1 MCLLSSLWLGSPHRH
16 TPVVRTAVRLQ
27 HKGFLCMQSTNSA
40 LQRKESA
47 HNLGRAAGEL
57 LTSVSQQPSYLSLF
71 CQIWNEG
78 DSSSR
83 RIRSPLKYRT
93 CGCGTRAFTIHFVSN
108 PSRLVRARTERSWA
122 RSTAPRML
130 PFGETRFGFG
140 LVSGFWYL
148 FELMMGS
155 TATLGTRSSS
165 IHDTSRIQ
173 CESCHR
179 CGFNALPGVS

>member
-1 MCLLSSLWLGSPHRH
+1 MCLSSSLWLGSPHRH
-16 TPVVRTAVRLQ
+16 SPVVRTAVRLQ
-27 HKGFLCMQSTNSA
+27 HKGFLCMQSTTSA

-47 HNLGRAAGEL
+47 HTLGRAADEL

-71 CQIWNEG
+71 CQIWNVS

-93 CGCGTRAFTIHFVSN
+93 CGCGTRAFTIRFVSN

-130 PFGETRFGFG
+130 PFGETRFGFVLRSG
-140 LVSGFWYL
+140 NLVTFLTNDGAHRNMRYTKF
-148 FELMMGS
+148 FF
-155 TATLGTRSSS
+155 
-165 IHDTSRIQ
+165 SRDVR
-173 CESCHR
+173 H
-179 CGFNALPGVS
+179 G

>member
-1 MCLLSSLWLGSPHRH
+1 M
-16 TPVVRTAVRLQ
+16 
-27 HKGFLCMQSTNSA
+27 CMQSTNSA

-93 CGCGTRAFTIHFVSN
+93 RGCGTRAITIRFVSN
-108 PSRLVRARTERSWA
+108 PSRLVRSRTERSWA

-130 PFGETRFGFG
+130 PFGETRFGFVLRSG
-140 LVSGFWYL
+140 NLVTFLTNDGAHRNMRYTKFFFSCDTEHSAKKLASMRSQWCARCHRCSIISLAGF
-148 FELMMGS
+148 F
-155 TATLGTRSSS
+155 TLGT
-165 IHDTSRIQ
+165 
-173 CESCHR
+173 
-179 CGFNALPGVS
+179 F